1 MDNSRPLQS
10 VDPRPMSSPGD
21 TAQQSYQ
28 QPYQQP
34 YQEAPYQ
41 EPYQQTM
48 PGTMPQYRPD
58 SLPQHPSP
66 NDISQPLP
74 PQSGI
79 GLHLGPEAQIPDHPG
94 STYNI
99 PRPPTQTFTGQQQ
112 QQQLVNEPLAPKDL
126 RNVRASCLFQ
136 LREFITLKNKSKRA
150 DASVTTLDLQ
160 NQIRNQAGLAVLDLK
175 MLQAELRQIT
185 KEGEEHRWRRW
196 LVGGV
201 M

>member
-1 MDNSRPLQS
+1 
-10 VDPRPMSSPGD
+10 MSSPGA
-21 TAQQSYQ
+21 TSQ

-34 YQEAPYQ
+34 YQQPPYQ
-41 EPYQQTM
+41 QPYQQTM
-48 PGTMPQYRPD
+48 PGTMPQYMPD

-66 NDISQPLP
+66 HDLSQPLP

-79 GLHLGPEAQIPDHPG
+79 GLHLGPEAQIPDHPA
-94 STYNI
+94 STYDI

-112 QQQLVNEPLAPKDL
+112 QVAVESTPPKNI

-136 LREFITLKNKSKRA
+136 LREYITLQHKSKRA

-160 NQIRNQAGLAVLDLK
+160 NQLRNQAGLAVLDLK
-175 MLQAELRQIT
+175 MLQAELREIT
-185 KEGEEHRWRRW
+185 KKGEEHRWRKW
-196 LVGGV
+196 IVGGA